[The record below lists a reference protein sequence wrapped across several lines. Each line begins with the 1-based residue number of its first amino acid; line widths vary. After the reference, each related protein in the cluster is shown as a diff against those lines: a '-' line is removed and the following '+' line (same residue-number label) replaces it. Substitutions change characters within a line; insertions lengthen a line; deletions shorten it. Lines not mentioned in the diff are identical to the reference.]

1 MTQAIAV
8 RQGDV
13 MLFPYLIPS
22 TAKPIAL
29 RPLAYGEKTGHH
41 HSLTVGDGN
50 GIAGECAELYEAED
64 GTIYCRI
71 TNEGVLLAHQEHK
84 THGIVPGEYQVVI
97 QQENTDWGSRAVLD

>member
-1 MTQAIAV
+1 MKNAIAV

-13 MLFPYLIPS
+13 MLFPASVPS
-22 TAKPIAL
+22 TAKQIAL

-41 HSLTVGDGN
+41 HSLAVVDG
-50 GIAGECAELYEAED
+50 ILDDCAELYESED

-71 TNEGVLLAHQEHK
+71 LDEKVLLTHQEHK
-84 THGIVPGEYQVVI
+84 THGIQAGDYQVVI